1 MRNVT
6 VTLTR
11 DPAVIV
17 DETIRV
23 GRVTITASPGNAGR
37 VWLGD
42 PTTQNQFLDAEE
54 AQTFYPETLNQL
66 FGFGSIDGQIIFL
79 MIDD

>member
-23 GRVTITASPGNAGR
+23 GRVTVTASPANAGR

-54 AQTFYPETLNQL
+54 AQTFYPETLNRL
-66 FGFGSIDGQIIFL
+66 FGFGSIAGQIVFL

>member
-6 VTLTR
+6 VTLDR
-11 DPAVIV
+11 APAVIV

-23 GRVTITASPGNAGR
+23 GRVTITASPANAGR

-42 PTTQNQFLDAEE
+42 PTTQNQFLDAGE
-54 AQTFYPETLNQL
+54 AQTFYPETLNRL
-66 FGFGSIDGQIIFL
+66 FGFGSIAGQTVFL